1 MGTMKAQVKK
11 TTKYEKENEKTIFV
25 LECWTLRGIEFIK
38 HYPYVGDSFDSA
50 GNLFDHYKKNESDKG
65 DIVCLRIVQLV
76 LTEFLQTIKVEEI
89 GVWIAT
95 SAEYAKK
102 YNDKVA
108 AFLETMKEVPFD
120 YSLVRKE

>member
-1 MGTMKAQVKK
+1 MKAQVKK
-11 TTKYEKENEKTIFV
+11 TTKYEKDNEKTIFA
-25 LECWTLRGIEFIK
+25 LECWMLRDIK
-38 HYPYVGDSFDSA
+38 LIKYYLYVGDSFDSA
-50 GNLFDHYKKNESDKG
+50 GNLFDHYKKNGLDKG

-76 LTEFLQTIKVEEI
+76 LTEFLQLIKVKEI
-89 GVWIAT
+89 GVWITT

-108 AFLETMKEVPFD
+108 TFLETMKEVPFD